1 MPAVFQPA
9 AMSTSAAALSPAC
22 RSVQEPGYDGV
33 GMRFIHTADLH
44 LGRLFHGVHL
54 TADQAFVLDQLV
66 DLVAEAR
73 PQAVLVA
80 GDVYD
85 RAVPPPDAVAL
96 LDDVLDRIVSGLGV
110 PVLLVAGNHD
120 SPTRLG
126 FGAALLAERGLHVAG
141 PLTATPHHLVLRDEH
156 GPVVIH
162 LLPYAEPAVAR
173 AVYADEGLH
182 DQAATVGAGIERARS
197 SATELPGAQPVGELD
212 CGRADLPGAPAAEA
226 APGRAGSSTAPAAG
240 SSGVRSVLVT
250 HAFAAGG
257 VTSESERPLTVGGTG
272 AVPVP
277 LFSGFDY
284 VALGHLHRPQWV
296 RGDDPQDTAP
306 RVRYSGS
313 PLAYSFDEA
322 GREKSLSVVE
332 LGPPA
337 AAGDGLAKLLVET
350 VPLRPRRKV
359 RRLAGTL
366 AELLAMSA
374 DDPARD
380 DYVEAELQDQG
391 PVFDAMGRLR
401 EAYPNALSV
410 VLPQIAAAHERR
422 TRPDPKRAGDLE
434 LLTAFF
440 EHVCGE
446 GPTAQEMATFTEVAD
461 GLGRQERRS

>member
-1 MPAVFQPA
+1 
-9 AMSTSAAALSPAC
+9 
-22 RSVQEPGYDGV
+22 
-33 GMRFIHTADLH
+33 MRFIHTADLH

-54 TADQAFVLDQLV
+54 TADQACVLDQLV

-73 PQAVLVA
+73 PQAVLIA

-126 FGAALLAERGLHVAG
+126 FGASLLAERGLHVAG
-141 PLTATPHHLVLRDEH
+141 PLTAAPHRLVLRDEH
-156 GPVVIH
+156 GPVVFH

-173 AVYADEGLH
+173 AVYADDGLH
-182 DQAATVGAGIERARS
+182 DQAATVAAGIDRAS
-197 SATELPGAQPVGELD
+197 S
-212 CGRADLPGAPAAEA
+212 
-226 APGRAGSSTAPAAG
+226 PAAG
-240 SSGVRSVLVT
+240 SSRVRCVLVT

-257 VTSESERPLTVGGTG
+257 LTSESERPLTVGGSG

-277 LFSGFDY
+277 LFRGFDY
-284 VALGHLHRPQWV
+284 VALGHLHRPQWI
-296 RGDDPQDTAP
+296 RADDLPDPAP

-322 GREKSLSVVE
+322 GREKSLSLVE
-332 LGPPA
+332 LGPPT
-337 AAGDGLAKLLVET
+337 AGGGPAELTVEA
-350 VPLRPRRKV
+350 VPLRPRRNV
-359 RRLAGTL
+359 RRVAGTL
-366 AELLAMSA
+366 SELLAMSVA
-374 DDPARD
+374 DPARD
-380 DYVEAELQDQG
+380 DYVEAEIRDQG

-410 VLPQIAAAHERR
+410 VLPQLAAAVGERR

-446 GPTAQEMATFTEVAD
+446 GPTEQERAAFTEVAD
-461 GLGRQERRS
+461 DLGRRERQA